1 MSATAMSAEASAFL
15 QAMTAEAVA
24 VQQFVSLL
32 KLEQTSLSN
41 GNIDNLPEFA
51 EQKNKFSIHLSN
63 IAAQRNTALSAQGF
77 AADRAGVEAWLAKY
91 PEEQSAR
98 KAWQKILSLAAD
110 AREMN
115 RLNGE
120 LIQMRLQ
127 YISKALEA
135 LHSGSKSLDLYGPD
149 GQSTPSD
156 KRRIYG
162 AV

>member
-1 MSATAMSAEASAFL
+1 MAAQASVFL
-15 QAMTAEAVA
+15 QAMTAEVVA
-24 VQQFVSLL
+24 IQQFVSLL

-51 EQKNKFSIHLSN
+51 EQKSKFSVHLNSL
-63 IAAQRNTALSAQGF
+63 AEQRNTALATQGF
-77 AADRAGVEAWLAKY
+77 AADRAGIEAWCTKY
-91 PEEQSAR
+91 PEEQNAR
-98 KAWQKILSLAAD
+98 KAWQKILSLAGE
-110 AREMN
+110 ARELN

-135 LHSGSKSLDLYGPD
+135 LQSGNKSLDLYGPD
-149 GQSTPSD
+149 GQSTPAD
-156 KRRIYG
+156 NRRIYG

>member
-1 MSATAMSAEASAFL
+1 MTADATAFVQS
-15 QAMTAEAVA
+15 MTAEVVA
-24 VQQFVSLL
+24 IQQFVSLL

-51 EQKNKFSIHLSN
+51 EQKSKFSTHLNS
-63 IAAQRNTALSAQGF
+63 IAEQRNTALAAQGL
-77 AADRAGVEAWLAKY
+77 AADRAGIEAWCAKH
-91 PEEQSAR
+91 PDEKTAMVMW
-98 KAWQKILSLAAD
+98 KKILSLAGE
-110 AREMN
+110 ARELN

-135 LHSGSKSLDLYGPD
+135 LQSGNKSLDLYGPD
-149 GQSTPSD
+149 GQSTLSD
-156 KRRIYG
+156 TRRIYG

>member
-1 MSATAMSAEASAFL
+1 MAAQATVFL

-24 VQQFVSLL
+24 IQQFVSLL

-51 EQKNKFSIHLSN
+51 EQKNKFSVHLNSL
-63 IAAQRNTALSAQGF
+63 AEQRNAALTAQGF
-77 AADRAGVEAWLAKY
+77 SADRAGIEAWCTKY
-91 PEEQSAR
+91 SEEQGTR
-98 KAWQKILSLAAD
+98 KAWQKILSLAAE
-110 AREMN
+110 ARELN

-135 LHSGSKSLDLYGPD
+135 LQSGKKSLDLYGPD
-149 GQSTPSD
+149 GQSTTPD
-156 KRRIYG
+156 NRRIYG
-162 AV
+162 AA

>member
-1 MSATAMSAEASAFL
+1 MAAQATVFL

-24 VQQFVSLL
+24 IQQFVSLL

-51 EQKNKFSIHLSN
+51 EQKNKFSIHLNSL
-63 IAAQRNTALSAQGF
+63 AEQRNTALTAQGF
-77 AADRAGVEAWLAKY
+77 GADRAGIEAWCTKY
-91 PEEQSAR
+91 PEEQNTR
-98 KAWQKILSLAAD
+98 KAWQKILSLAAE
-110 AREMN
+110 ARELN

-135 LHSGSKSLDLYGPD
+135 LQSGKKSLDLYGPD
-149 GQSTPSD
+149 GQSTTPD
-156 KRRIYG
+156 NRRIYG